1 VPRRRNANPEI
12 DRLRAARDPEEMEL
26 RSDLHQSLASPS
38 AVTPHLFTPLTLR
51 GVRFPNR
58 IGVSPMCQYSSVDG
72 FVNDWHVVHLG
83 TRAVGGAGMVMV
95 EASAVEADGRITP
108 GDLGIWSD
116 EHIAGLSR
124 IVRFIV
130 DHGAVP
136 AIQIAHAGRKAS
148 CDLPWRGG
156 LQLSLEEG
164 GWQTVAPSPIPF
176 LPGERPP
183 RELSREEIG
192 TIASSFV
199 AAARRALEAGFQVIE
214 IHGAHGYLIS
224 EFLSPLTNR
233 RTDDY
238 GGSFENRTRL
248 LREIVA
254 AVRAVMPD
262 SLPLFVRVSATDWG
276 EHGWDGD
283 DTVRLAAMLKP
294 LGVDLLDCSSGGVV
308 PDVKIPVAPGFQGPF
323 AARVRQEAGL
333 PSAAVG
339 MITEARQADAIIRNG
354 EADMVL
360 LARELLRNPYWPHWA
375 ARELGVELPVPNQYL
390 RSF

>member
-1 VPRRRNANPEI
+1 
-12 DRLRAARDPEEMEL
+12 MEL
-26 RSDLHQSLASPS
+26 HSELHEGAP
-38 AVTPHLFTPLTLR
+38 APREDVPHLFTPLTLR
-51 GVRFPNR
+51 GVSFPNR

-116 EHIAGLSR
+116 DHIPGLAR
-124 IVRFIV
+124 IVRFIA

-156 LQLSLEEG
+156 LQLSLEQG

-176 LPGERPP
+176 LAGERPP

-192 TIASSFV
+192 SIAGSFV
-199 AAARRALEAGFQVIE
+199 AAAQRALEAGFQVIE

-224 EFLSPLTNR
+224 EFLSPLTNQ

-248 LREIVA
+248 LREVVV

-262 SLPLFVRVSATDWG
+262 PLPLFVRVSASDWG
-276 EHGWDGD
+276 EHGWGGD

-308 PDVKIPVAPGFQGPF
+308 AEVKIPVAPGFQVPF
-323 AARVRQEAGL
+323 AARVRREAGL

-339 MITEARQADAIIRNG
+339 MITQARQADAIIRNG